1 MITCLTL
8 SQELKP
14 QKKKK
19 NVAQIGAEMSFSIL
33 ILFKKCL
40 LKQNC

>member
-14 QKKKK
+14 QKKK
-19 NVAQIGAEMSFSIL
+19 NVAQIGAEMSSSIL